1 MKSKLSQLFFL
12 DPEWLCCLMAQIVTI
27 TEVNP
32 LIDKQGVSSTAIWKS
47 LSPSLPPSTFTC
59 LISCVFYVL
68 LPPPSCFRSTLS
80 PIFSKSQSFPLS
92 SCWST
97 FVYWRDLRWFSLRPH
112 TRCSYPLNCQRG
124 NLPPSYCPLPLPD
137 VR

>member
-12 DPEWLCCLMAQIVTI
+12 DPEWLCCLMAQIVTV

-32 LIDKQGVSSTAIWKS
+32 LIDKQGVSSTAPPPPPS
-47 LSPSLPPSTFTC
+47 LSLTHYVFTC
-59 LISCVFYVL
+59 LISCVL
-68 LPPPSCFRSTLS
+68 LPPSSCFRSALS
-80 PIFSKSQSFPLS
+80 LIFSKSQSFPLS

-97 FVYWRDLRWFSLRPH
+97 FVYWRDLRWFSLRPR
-112 TRCSYPLNCQRG
+112 TCCSYPLDCQRG